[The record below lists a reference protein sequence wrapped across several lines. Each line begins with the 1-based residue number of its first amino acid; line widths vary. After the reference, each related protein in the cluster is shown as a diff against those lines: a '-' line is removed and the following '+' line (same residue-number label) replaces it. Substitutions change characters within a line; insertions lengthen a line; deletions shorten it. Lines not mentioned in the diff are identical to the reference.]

1 MTKKANLDTP
11 RWVNSIKRLRKNSW
25 YSYNQAVKLYEE
37 FHKQSMDELIDEAI
51 QEQADG
57 VAEHQLKVYDRIVD
71 FREYLIDEEFKASS
85 INTHIT
91 RIKSLYTKQRVRI
104 PYIPSMDV
112 INVKRSQPIGYDD
125 LLTKEELVKAYHQF
139 NSLKM
144 QSRFLAMVSGGL
156 SNDECDS
163 LTTRQFIDDLYDY
176 HQCDNDFD
184 ALNVLSQ
191 MNNVIWVTL
200 LIRGKTGKPYYAV
213 MSAECV
219 QVTAKAKLHEA
230 QKGKLNEKLYG
241 SKSYFTQRCTMI
253 NRHLKFGTAGDD
265 KGRFRSHMIRKFHAT
280 TLADSQ
286 LSNQE
291 IDELQGRGKTG
302 VQEAYIKTNPHRQK
316 LLYARIINR
325 VSLFNEYEYEII
337 NEHDPSK
344 MDVVLTVVNQK
355 QKSEKLEIENRNL
368 YKKLN
373 SSEEIRRELENLM
386 EDKGKDE
393 ILSIVSEI
401 LSTS

>member
-1 MTKKANLDTP
+1 MTKKANST
-11 RWVNSIKRLRKNSW
+11 RWEQSIKRLRKNSW
-25 YSYNQAVKLYEE
+25 YSYNQAVTLYEK
-37 FHKQSMDELIDEAI
+37 FHGLTMDELVDEAI
-51 QEQADG
+51 QEQSDK

-71 FREYLIDEEFKASS
+71 FREFLIDDGYKAST
-85 INTHIT
+85 IQMHIT
-91 RIKSLYTKQRVRI
+91 RIKSLYTKQRVRV
-104 PYIPSMDV
+104 PYIPTMDV
-112 INVKRSQPIGYDD
+112 INIKKSHPIGYDD
-125 LLTKEELVKAYHQF
+125 LLTKKELVKAYDQF
-139 NSLKM
+139 SSLKM
-144 QSRFLAMVSGGL
+144 KARFLAMVSGGL

-163 LTTRQFIDDLYDY
+163 LTTRQFIDDLYGY
-176 HQCDNDFD
+176 HKCDNDID

-191 MNNVIWVTL
+191 MNNVIWVAL

-213 MSAECV
+213 MSPECV

-230 QKGKLNEKLYG
+230 KKKLGEKLYG
-241 SKSYFTQRCTMI
+241 NKHYFTQKCTRI
-253 NRHLKFGTAGDD
+253 NTHLKMGKAGDGR
-265 KGRFRSHMIRKFHAT
+265 GRFRSHMIRKFHAT

-325 VSLFNEYEYEII
+325 VSLFNEYDYEII

-368 YKKLN
+368 HKKLN